1 MFMGFPRRYT
11 GRRHTRKRTPSA
23 LRGTILLWGILLLWI
38 PPLAFGGEADIEEKT
53 SVYVSFTD
61 LRDHFTSYI
70 KWISYDIFPQPS
82 PSSLNPANKLFNIPS
97 NYLTSEIRAD
107 FSLNMDKMFLVFK
120 PRVNVVWERWK
131 EGPKADQ
138 DQTETDSLIYE
149 WLVRYYLSSDLI
161 ASYGR
166 QNLQW
171 GPAYLL
177 SPSNPFI
184 QNNGQSNPKR
194 EVPGMDFV
202 TLLWVIDPSWSIS
215 TLINTAQGGNKSA
228 FTLDVS
234 NLHLIGKR
242 SFPDMGRFPF
252 GEGDVRDQLI
262 DLLGLDTS
270 FEPGY
275 AVKVDFTGFKKYF
288 SVIGSFKEYDRARL
302 GGYGGITVSDAMLLY
317 AETSYTLG
325 SEALYPVALHRF
337 PEQSILMKSKDASS
351 EPIGMTLV
359 GGTYTLEN
367 GMTFVLEGIYNGEG
381 YGDEDAE
388 RYYRLRKQAADL
400 YDVPYIGDLAKLV
413 LYQAANTRLRLLRRH
428 YLMAQAYQNQIYDT
442 LNLALRFTY
451 NIDDGSSQLI
461 PIVEY
466 EIGDHIQA
474 FLVGQYNMGS
484 IDSEFRTLFDHSVM
498 IGVQYTF

>member
-1 MFMGFPRRYT
+1 MFMQFPEKLT
-11 GRRHTRKRTPSA
+11 GKRNSRVKACIVLLETMMVCS
-23 LRGTILLWGILLLWI
+23 ILLWM
-38 PPLAFGGEADIEEKT
+38 PPFTLGGEADTGEKST
-53 SVYVSFTD
+53 VYDSFD
-61 LRDHFTSYI
+61 DFRNHFTSYI
-70 KWISYDIFPQPS
+70 KWISYDVFLQPS
-82 PSSLNPANKLFNIPS
+82 PSTLNPDNKLFNIPG
-97 NYLTSEIRAD
+97 NFLTSEIRAD
-107 FSLNMDKMFLVFK
+107 FSLDMDKMFLVFK
-120 PRVNVVWERWK
+120 PRINASWQRWED
-131 EGPKADQ
+131 GPQADQ
-138 DQTETDSLIYE
+138 EETKTDSFVYE
-149 WLVRYYLSSDLI
+149 WLVRYYVSSDLI

-194 EVPGMDFV
+194 EVPGMDFA

-215 TLINTAQGGNKSA
+215 TIVNTDQGGNKPA

-234 NLHLIGKR
+234 NIHFIGKR
-242 SFPDMGRFPF
+242 SFPDKGRSPI
-252 GEGDVRDQLI
+252 GEGDVRNQII
-262 DLLGLDTS
+262 DILGLDTS

-275 AVKVDFTGFKKYF
+275 AIKVDFTGFKKYF

-302 GGYGGITVSDAMLLY
+302 GGYGGITISDAMLLY
-317 AETSYTLG
+317 AEASYTLG
-325 SEALYPVALHRF
+325 SEALYPVAIPHF
-337 PEQSILMKSKDASS
+337 PNQSILMKSKDDSS
-351 EPIGMTLV
+351 ELLGMTLL

-367 GMTFVLEGIYNGEG
+367 GMTFVLEGIYNSEG
-381 YGDEDAE
+381 YGNEDAE

-400 YDVPYIGDLAKLV
+400 YDVPYIRDLAKLV

-428 YLMAQAYQNQIYDT
+428 YLMAQAYRNQIYDT
-442 LNLALRFTY
+442 LNLAIRFTY

-461 PIVEY
+461 PIAEY
-466 EIGDHIQA
+466 DIGDHIQA
-474 FLVGQYNMGS
+474 FLVGQYNMGP